1 MGLREMRDLLPA
13 ALAALVAAATAG
25 CAADAA
31 PPEGVVRTEAASFR
45 VVELA
50 GGLEEPWA
58 VAVLPGGT
66 EALVTEKPGRLRLVQ
81 GGKLRPEPVAGLPEI
96 YARDQGGL
104 MDVAL
109 DPRFAENR
117 TVYLSYS
124 HPAGSGGNTTR
135 VVRARY
141 APEGLSE
148 QRVIF
153 EAKPVIDSSKHFGSR
168 LAFGNDGTLYVTM
181 GERFT
186 QRERAQDLDNH
197 LGKVVRINTDGS
209 APADNPFIGRAG
221 ALPEIYSY
229 GHRNPQGLLV
239 DPRDG
244 RVWEQEHGARG
255 GDEINVLKPGA
266 NYGWPEVAYGV
277 NYNGSRIG
285 RGERSRPGV
294 EQPLHYW
301 DPSIAPSGMAIY
313 RGDRFPGWKGDL
325 LVGALKYEL
334 ISRLDLDD
342 QGRVVGEEQ
351 FLKGALGRVR
361 DVEEGPDGLVYVV
374 TDESPGGLYR
384 LEPAS

>member
-1 MGLREMRDLLPA
+1 MSRLLPA
-13 ALAALVAAATAG
+13 ALAALATAG
-25 CAADAA
+25 CAAHAA
-31 PPEGVVRTEAASFR
+31 PEGVVRTEAASFR

-58 VAVLPGGT
+58 VAVLPGGDGD
-66 EALVTEKPGRLRLVQ
+66 ALVTEKPGRLRLVQ
-81 GGKLRPEPVAGLPEI
+81 SGKLRAEPVAGVPPV
-96 YARDQGGL
+96 YGRDQGGL
-104 MDVAL
+104 LDIAL
-109 DPRFAENR
+109 DPGFAENR
-117 TVYLSYS
+117 AIYLSYA
-124 HPAGSGGNTTR
+124 HPGPGGTTTTR
-135 VVRARY
+135 VARARY
-141 APEGLSE
+141 APGGLTE
-148 QRVIF
+148 LRVIF
-153 EAKPVIDSSKHFGSR
+153 EAKPLVDSSKHFGSR
-168 LAFGNDGTLYVTM
+168 LAFGNDGTLFVTM

-186 QRERAQDLDNH
+186 QRDRAQDLGSH
-197 LGKVVRINTDGS
+197 LGKVLRINPDGS
-209 APADNPFIGRAG
+209 APADNPFVGRPG

-266 NYGWPEVAYGV
+266 NYGWPEVAYGI
-277 NYNGSRIG
+277 NYNGTPIA

-301 DPSIAPSGMAIY
+301 DPSIAPSGMTIY

-325 LVGALKYEL
+325 LVGALKYQL

-342 QGRVVGEEQ
+342 QGRVTGEEQ
-351 FLKGALGRVR
+351 FLKGVLGRVR

>member
-1 MGLREMRDLLPA
+1 MRDLFPG
-13 ALAALVAAATAG
+13 ALGALVAVATTSG

-31 PPEGVVRTEAASFR
+31 APEGVVRTQAASFR

-50 GGLEEPWA
+50 GGLEEPWG
-58 VAVLPGGT
+58 VATLPGSGGDV
-66 EALVTEKPGRLRLVQ
+66 LVTEKPGRLRLVQ
-81 GGKLRPEPVAGLPEI
+81 GGKLREEPVAGLPPI

-104 MDVAL
+104 MDVVL
-109 DPRFAENR
+109 DPRFAENPK
-117 TVYLSYS
+117 VYLSYS
-124 HPAGSGGNTTR
+124 HADSRGATTTR
-135 VVRARY
+135 VASASY
-141 APEGLSE
+141 SAAEGLTGL
-148 QRVIF
+148 RVIF
-153 EAKPVIDSSKHFGSR
+153 EAKPLVASSKHFGSR
-168 LAFGNDGTLYVTM
+168 LAFGSDGTLYVTM
-181 GERFT
+181 GERFSE
-186 QRERAQDLDNH
+186 RDRAQDLDNH

-209 APADNPFIGRAG
+209 APADNPFVGRPG
-221 ALPEIYSY
+221 ALPEVFSY
-229 GHRNPQGLLV
+229 GHRNPQGLVV

-277 NYNGSRIG
+277 NYNGTAIG

-301 DPSIAPSGMAIY
+301 DPSIAPSGMTFY

-334 ISRLDLDD
+334 VSRLDLDD
-342 QGRVVGEEQ
+342 QGRVLGEEQ

-361 DVEEGPDGLVYVV
+361 DVEEGPDGLIYLV
-374 TDESPGGLYR
+374 TDETQGGLYR
-384 LEPAS
+384 IEPAS